1 MHREDNKNATQVTRR
16 AMVTAAEALIRSKDR
31 AITPPD
37 GLVSHSQGH
46 VSVFCA
52 ECQRWIDCYGEIEPE
67 TAHQRHRA
75 LLH

>member
-1 MHREDNKNATQVTRR
+1 MHREDNKDGTQVTRR
-16 AMVTAAEALIRSKDR
+16 AMVTAAEALIGAKDR

-37 GLVSHSQGH
+37 GLVSRSGGH

-52 ECQRWIDCYGEIEPE
+52 TCQRWIDCYVEIAPE
-67 TAHQRHRA
+67 TAHERHRA

>member
-1 MHREDNKNATQVTRR
+1 MHREDNKSANQVSRR
-16 AMVTAAEALIRSKDR
+16 AMVNAAEALDRSKDR

-37 GLVSHSQGH
+37 GLVSRSDRH

-52 ECQRWIDCYGEIEPE
+52 TCQRWIDCYDEIAPE
-67 TAHQRHRA
+67 TAHERHRA